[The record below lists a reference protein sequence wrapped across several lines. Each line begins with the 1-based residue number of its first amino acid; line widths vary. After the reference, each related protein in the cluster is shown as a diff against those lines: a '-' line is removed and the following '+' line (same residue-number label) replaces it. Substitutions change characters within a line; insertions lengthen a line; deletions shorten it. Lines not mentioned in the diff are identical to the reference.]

1 MVRKSKITKEIEK
14 AVSINPE
21 NKYWVWTKRVFWSIL
36 VLAIVYGTGTFYPNP
51 IAKKW
56 ANEELRAEHTAWAQ
70 NLGLVSKEMKYK
82 NRKEFVKELGYCVD
96 YLNFTTPVDKRVP
109 IEMLVG
115 QAVLESGWG
124 TSRFAKQANNLFGI
138 RVFKSTAPHLL
149 PEGMEKWP
157 GWGVRKFDTKCQ
169 SVKFFIELLNNHPA
183 YEEFR
188 NTRTKMLVTGQALDA
203 KILIKTLKAY
213 STTKDYAARVN
224 WIVDAIRK
232 QEEKS
237 SKIDINTKVDS
248 KVTPKDKPKE

>member
-149 PEGMEKWP
+149 PLGMEKWQ
-157 GWGVRKFDTKCQ
+157 GWGVRVFKTKCD
-169 SVKFFIELLNNHPA
+169 SVREYIRLLNEHPA
-183 YEEFR
+183 YEDFR
-188 NTRTKMLVTGQALDA
+188 IMRDKMIATNQPLDSV
-203 KILIKTLKAY
+203 KLIKTLKAF
-213 STTKDYAARVN
+213 STTTDYASRVIN
-224 WIVDAIRK
+224 MMSKI
-232 QEEKS
+232 EKELS
-237 SKIDINTKVDS
+237 SK
-248 KVTPKDKPKE
+248 